1 MSAQSTGYSQDHISL
16 DSYRQLMARYE
27 RLMEIS
33 RQLNSTLDLGALL
46 NRIVHAAVEL
56 TDTEEASILLLDPT
70 TGELRFEAASNL
82 SGSAMAAIPVPSE
95 GSLAGWVL
103 THGEPTLV
111 EDARG
116 DSRWFANVDKTIRFT
131 TRNLLAVPMRVHN
144 EVIGVVEAINKR
156 GDLPW
161 TQDDMNTLS
170 ALADQAA
177 IAVQNA
183 RLFQQSDFIAEM
195 VHELRTPLAALRA
208 STTLLLRP
216 NFPEDQRQEIIL
228 TMQQETERLS
238 VMATDFL
245 DLARLESG
253 RTRLEISKFDTHT
266 LVQECVGLVENQ
278 AAEHQINMSIQ
289 GESIWAEA
297 DRDKVRQV
305 LLNLLTNA
313 IKYNRDG
320 GQIICSIAQSSE
332 SAGCVECCLV
342 ISVQDTGYGISEEN
356 QKFVFEKFYRVADT
370 AGFTTGTGLGL
381 SIARRIIQAHGCE
394 MWLKSELDVG
404 TTFYVS
410 LPLLQQRAS
419 RDQAVPPGSAE
430 LSSTA
435 ND

>member
-1 MSAQSTGYSQDHISL
+1 MS
-16 DSYRQLMARYE
+16 RYE

-46 NRIVHAAVEL
+46 NRIVQAAVEL

-82 SGSAMAAIPVPSE
+82 SGSAMAAIPVPTE

-111 EDARG
+111 EDARS
-116 DSRWFANVDKTIRFT
+116 DSRWFANVDKTTRFI

-144 EVIGVVEAINKR
+144 QVIGVVEAINKR
-156 GDLPW
+156 DDHPW
-161 TQDDMNTLS
+161 TQDNVNTLA

-208 STTLLLRP
+208 SAALLLRP
-216 NFPEDQRQEIIL
+216 NFPENQRHEIIL
-228 TMQQETERLS
+228 TMQEETERLS
-238 VMATDFL
+238 KMTTDFL

-253 RTRLEISKFDTHT
+253 RTRLEMTRFDAM
-266 LVQECVGLVENQ
+266 LLMQECAALVENQ
-278 AAEHQINMSIQ
+278 AAERQIQVSVQ
-289 GESIWAEA
+289 GEPVWAKA

-305 LLNLLTNA
+305 ILNLLTNA
-313 IKYNRDG
+313 IKYNREG
-320 GQIICSIAQSSE
+320 GQILCTCAQRDE
-332 SAGCVECCLV
+332 SAGCVECCLL
-342 ISVQDTGYGISEEN
+342 ISVQDTGYGISEED
-356 QKFVFEKFYRVADT
+356 QKYVFEKFYRVADT
-370 AGFTTGTGLGL
+370 AGYTTGTGLGL
-381 SIARRIIQAHGCE
+381 SIARRIIEAHGCE
-394 MWLKSELDVG
+394 MWLESELDVG

-410 LPLLQQRAS
+410 LPLAHQREE
-419 RDQAVPPGSAE
+419 RDKIPPGTVEFSSSSA
-430 LSSTA
+430 
-435 ND
+435 D